1 MYELSKFALFVC
13 YHYYPHVGVS
23 SEGMV
28 VVLCVCVSQCV
39 SVCAQ
44 FFILAVATFC
54 LHMQETS
61 DLFGCCKM
69 LSSFDRCLFLSS

>member
-1 MYELSKFALFVC
+1 M
-13 YHYYPHVGVS
+13 
-23 SEGMV
+23 
-28 VVLCVCVSQCV
+28 